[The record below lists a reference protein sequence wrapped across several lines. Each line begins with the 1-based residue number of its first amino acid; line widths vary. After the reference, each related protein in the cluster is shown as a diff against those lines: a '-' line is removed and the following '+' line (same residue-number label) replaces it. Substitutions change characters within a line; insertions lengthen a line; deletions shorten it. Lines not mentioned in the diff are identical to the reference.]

1 MPPKKPET
9 AKPATKAAPSYSEQ
23 AAALADDARALAE
36 RVRGEVTDLVER
48 VNEVQQTEPTVQEA
62 PAADGVRRVPMAV
75 GDVIR
80 ALEGLTAAA
89 AELQQRAAG

>member
-36 RVRGEVTDLVER
+36 RVRGEIDDLLAQVEQ
-48 VNEVQQTEPTVQEA
+48 VQRTEPGVTEA
-62 PAADGVRRVPMAV
+62 LVADGVRRIPMAT
-75 GDVIR
+75 GDVVR
-80 ALEGLTAAA
+80 ALEGLSVHAAT
-89 AELQQRAAG
+89 LQQRAAG